1 MLKRFRLLSLVC
13 AAIFAFQGIAPAQK
27 FPRISPRKAQHEK
40 KEHMSAMGQL
50 AARVNAVLRQKGI
63 VTARALT
70 TITTRALHPLA
81 I

>member
-1 MLKRFRLLSLVC
+1 MRKRFGLLSLVC
-13 AAIFAFQGIAPAQK
+13 VAILAFQGIATAQK
-27 FPRISPRKAQHEK
+27 LPRISPRKAQHEK

-50 AARVNAVLRQKGI
+50 AARVNAVLKQKGI